1 MMLRDIVGAISR
13 AKDEMVGPERYR
25 ELANAMQAE
34 ADALDEDARIAAAKC
49 LEIADIYDLYE
60 AALRKHGGVDFGD
73 LIMRPARLLEEDE
86 AVRIVVQIRHRHVL
100 VDEYQDV
107 NRASARLLKRGA
119 GGGDGLWGCGGM
131 GRGAGREREG

>member
-1 MMLRDIVGAISR
+1 MRISDWSSDVCSSDLYRNLWDPAMVLRDIVGAISR

-60 AALRKHGGVDFGD
+60 AALRKHGGELG
-73 LIMRPARLLEEDE
+73 
-86 AVRIVVQIRHRHVL
+86 
-100 VDEYQDV
+100 
-107 NRASARLLKRGA
+107 RAS
-119 GGGDGLWGCGGM
+119 
-131 GRGAGREREG
+131 GRERVRTYV